1 MTIPARAHF
10 CWIGTRL
17 PWACAFAVLSAAN
30 RSELPEIL
38 LHHTDVLDED
48 GALAALKQTPQ
59 VRLRRVDP
67 VAYLLQAGQKLGVD
81 AGLAVIYR
89 RLTNPAAQIDILR
102 AAILYLEGGLYLD
115 MDTVTTKSLLPL
127 LDARQFVGCE
137 FIIWPHFART
147 ARSPALWARSLTLD
161 LIRKMMR
168 RTPQGWRLF
177 RLVEH
182 FCYRGINNAVMGA
195 EAISPLLE
203 DYLRAMLTVPAER
216 QIQPYAL
223 GPDLLQD
230 VIGRYRRDDLTIQEP
245 HVFYPLPPEI
255 SEHWFRIGRNVRL
268 DAVLSPET
276 RVVHWYASVRTK
288 ARVALIDPDY
298 VRKHRESQ
306 LYSALAW
313 ACISNLPSA
322 PTKL

>member
-17 PWACAFAVLSAAN
+17 PWACAFAVLSAAKL
-30 RSELPEIL
+30 SALPEIV

-48 GALAALKQTPQ
+48 AALAALKQTPR
-59 VRLRRVDP
+59 VRLSRIDP
-67 VAYLLQAGQKLGVD
+67 VACVLQAGQKLAAGD
-81 AGLAVIYR
+81 GLAVIYR
-89 RLTNPAAQIDILR
+89 RLTNPAAQIDLLR
-102 AAILYLEGGLYLD
+102 AAILYLHGGLYLD
-115 MDTVTTKSLLPL
+115 MDTITTNSLLPL
-127 LDARQFVGCE
+127 LNARQFVGCE

-147 ARSPALWARSLTLD
+147 SRSPALWARSLILD
-161 LIRKMMR
+161 LIRKLMR
-168 RTPQGWRLF
+168 RMPHGWKMF

-195 EAISPLLE
+195 EADSPLFE
-203 DYLRAMLTVPAER
+203 NYLRAMLTLPPER

-230 VIGRYRRDDLTIQEP
+230 VVDRYPRDDLTIQEP

-268 DAVLSPET
+268 DAVLSAET

-288 ARVALIDPDY
+288 ARVAQIDPDY
-298 VRKHRESQ
+298 VRNHRESQ
-306 LYSALAW
+306 LFSALAW
-313 ACISNLPSA
+313 ECIQNIPSD
-322 PTKL
+322 PTKV

>member
-1 MTIPARAHF
+1 VTIPARAHF

-17 PWACAFAVLSAAN
+17 PWASAFAVLSAAY
-30 RSELPEIL
+30 RSELPEIV

-48 GALAALKQTPQ
+48 AVLAALRQTPR
-59 VRLRRVDP
+59 VRLSRVDP
-67 VAYLLQAGQKLGVD
+67 VACLLETGQRLGIED
-81 AGLAVIYR
+81 GLTTIYR
-89 RLTNPAAQIDILR
+89 RLANPAARSDVLR

-115 MDTVTTKSLLPL
+115 MDTLTTRSLLPL
-127 LDARQFVGCE
+127 LNARQFVGCE

-147 ARSPALWARSLTLD
+147 SRSPVLWARSLTLD
-161 LIRKMMR
+161 LIRKVMR
-168 RTPQGWRLF
+168 RIPHGWRLF

-182 FCYRGINNAVMGA
+182 FCYRGINGAVMGA
-195 EAISPLLE
+195 EAASPLLE
-203 DYLRAMLTVPAER
+203 DYLRAMLTLPPER
-216 QIQPYAL
+216 QNQPYAL
-223 GPDLLQD
+223 GPDLLQE
-230 VIGRYRRDDLTIQEP
+230 VVGRYLRDDLTIQEP

-288 ARVALIDPDY
+288 SRVAVIDPDY
-298 VRKHRESQ
+298 VRNHRENQ

-313 ACISNLPSA
+313 ECIPNLS
-322 PTKL
+322 

>member
-1 MTIPARAHF
+1 VTIPARAHF

-17 PWACAFAVLSAAN
+17 PWASAFAVLSAAN
-30 RSELPEIL
+30 RSELPEIV

-48 GALAALKQTPQ
+48 AVLAALKQTPR
-59 VRLRRVDP
+59 VRLSRVDP
-67 VAYLLQAGQKLGVD
+67 VAYLLQAGQKLGIED
-81 AGLAVIYR
+81 GLTAIYR
-89 RLTNPAAQIDILR
+89 RLANPAARSDVLR

-115 MDTVTTKSLLPL
+115 MDTLTTKSLLPL
-127 LDARQFVGCE
+127 LNTRQFVGCE

-147 ARSPALWARSLTLD
+147 SRSPALWARSLTLD

-168 RTPQGWRLF
+168 RTPHGWRLF

-182 FCYRGINNAVMGA
+182 FCYRGINGAVMGA
-195 EAISPLLE
+195 EATSPLLE
-203 DYLRAMLTVPAER
+203 DYLRAMPTVPPER
-216 QIQPYAL
+216 HNQPYAL
-223 GPDLLQD
+223 GPDLLQE
-230 VIGRYRRDDLTIQEP
+230 VIGRYVRDDLTIQEP

-268 DAVLSPET
+268 DAVLSAET

-288 ARVALIDPDY
+288 SRVALIDPDY
-298 VRKHRESQ
+298 VRNHRESQ

-313 ACISNLPSA
+313 ECIGNLP
-322 PTKL
+322 

>member
-1 MTIPARAHF
+1 VTIPARAHF

-17 PWACAFAVLSAAN
+17 PWAYAFAVLSAAQ
-30 RSELPEIL
+30 RSELPEIV
-38 LHHTDVLDED
+38 LHHTDVLEED
-48 GALAALKQTPQ
+48 AALAALKQTPR
-59 VRLRRVDP
+59 VRLSRIDP
-67 VAYLLQAGQKLGVD
+67 IACLMQAGQKLAVAD
-81 AGLAVIYR
+81 GLTLIYR
-89 RLTNPAAQIDILR
+89 RQTNPAARIDILR

-115 MDTVTTKSLLPL
+115 MDTITTSSLLPL
-127 LDARQFVGCE
+127 LDTRQFVGSE

-147 ARSPALWARSLTLD
+147 SRSPALWARSLTLD

-168 RTPQGWRLF
+168 RMPQGWKLF

-195 EAISPLLE
+195 EASSPLFE
-203 DYLRAMLTVPAER
+203 DYLRAMLTLPQER
-216 QIQPYAL
+216 QIQPYAV
-223 GPDLLQD
+223 GPDLLQE
-230 VIGRYRRDDLTIQEP
+230 VVGRYARGDLTIQEP

-255 SEHWFRIGRNVRL
+255 SEHWFRIGRNVKL
-268 DAVLSPET
+268 DAVLLAET

-288 ARVALIDPDY
+288 SRVPLIDPDY
-298 VRKHRESQ
+298 VRDHRERQ

-313 ACISNLPSA
+313 ACISNIQSG